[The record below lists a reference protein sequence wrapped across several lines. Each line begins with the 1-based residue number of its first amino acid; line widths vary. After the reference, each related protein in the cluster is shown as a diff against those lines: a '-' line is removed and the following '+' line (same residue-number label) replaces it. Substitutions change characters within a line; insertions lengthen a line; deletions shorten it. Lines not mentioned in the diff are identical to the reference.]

1 VTEQLQLDGRILS
14 FDEDKRE
21 VEVFLL
27 PWDTDVEQ
35 STGVHRFERGSFKD
49 LDPARFR
56 FRQRHQDPPTGKGIA
71 LTEEDD
77 GPHMRFK
84 VSNTRAGDE
93 QLALIRDGVEDGVSV
108 AFDTSDHRKE
118 RLTDGRTRYTHT
130 GFSKARALEVSTTWM
145 PAYPQARVLAVMEA
159 SQVAEDQAPV
169 EASEPEPQ
177 VIDAALKAME
187 SAMQER
193 FDALQDRIAMQ
204 GLKVPDAVKKD
215 QERMIAFGADVL
227 RDKEAHHA
235 LLQAFE
241 VDEVISSDNLGVIP
255 EMRSST
261 VIGIIDSSRPFLSS
275 TTREPLPPAGETW
288 KFPKIT
294 QRPEVGLQTAEKDE
308 LASQLTTIT
317 SVDFPM
323 ATYGGVGDLSLQLI
337 RRSSPSFLNLW
348 LSLLGEQYAVVT
360 DNAAVDDL
368 LSESAVVEGTGT
380 FDPESP
386 SFGEAF
392 SNGATAALGRPGLL
406 PNRIWMSTAAMVAFI
421 DAKSPTGGGGVPL
434 YPGMAGINGLTS
446 GGPAGPN
453 GFNMVPVWV
462 PALDDESVD
471 IIIGPSQGFRWTEDG
486 PLQLSADIPSKY
498 GRDVGLAGSIW
509 FAPIYPAA
517 FTTYAL
523 GS

>member
-35 STGVHRFERGSFKD
+35 STGVHRFERGAFKD
-49 LDPARFR
+49 LDPSRFV
-56 FRQRHQDPPTGKGIA
+56 FRQRHQDPPTGRGIV
-71 LTEEDD
+71 LTEDED
-77 GPHMRFK
+77 GPHMRFR
-84 VSNTRAGDE
+84 VSKTQAGDE

-145 PAYPQARVLAVMEA
+145 PAYPQARVLSVMEA
-159 SQVAEDQAPV
+159 QTVAEDTAP
-169 EASEPEPQ
+169 EAPELTESEVQ
-177 VIDAALKAME
+177 IALKAFE
-187 SAMQER
+187 AKTLER
-193 FDALQDRIAMQ
+193 FEALQDRIAAQ
-204 GLKVPDAVKKD
+204 GLIVPDAVKKD
-215 QERMIAFGADVL
+215 QEQTRQIAFSAEMARDKDVL
-227 RDKEAHHA
+227 K
-235 LLQAFE
+235 AFE
-241 VDEVISSDNLGVIP
+241 LDEVISSDNLGVIP

-261 VIGIIDSSRPFLSS
+261 IIGVIDASRPFLES
-275 TTREPLPPAGETW
+275 TTREPVPPAGETW

-308 LASQLTTIT
+308 VASRLTTIT
-317 SVDFPM
+317 TVDFPM
-323 ATYGGVGDLSLQLI
+323 ATYAGAGDLSLQLVK
-337 RRSSPSFLNLW
+337 RSSPSFLELW
-348 LSLLGEQYAVVT
+348 TRLLGEQYAIVT

-368 LSESAVVEGTGT
+368 LSETAVVEGTGT

-392 SNGATAALGRPGLL
+392 SNAATAAGSRPALL
-406 PNRIWMSTAAMVAFI
+406 PNRIWLSTAALVAFI
-421 DAKSPTGGGGVPL
+421 DAKSPTGGGGTPL
-434 YPGMAGINGLTS
+434 YPGLASISGVMAGDG
-446 GGPAGPN
+446 GAGPAG
-453 GFNMVPVWV
+453 FNMRPVWV

-471 IIIGPSQGFRWTEDG
+471 VIIGPAEGFHWTEDG
-486 PLQLSADIPSKY
+486 TYVLRADIPSKA
-498 GRDVGLAGSIW
+498 GMDVGLAGMIW
-509 FAPIYPAA
+509 FAPIYPSA

-523 GS
+523 AS